1 MPQSTHFTI
10 SIICAIFLGCNN
22 ARAIR
27 SDTPSATTL
36 QQRRESRQTF
46 GVEGVSSGDGSDD
59 SLIQEDSDQQKL
71 AKQSKVGKTSG
82 RTSIANSKAT
92 GGLASTNAGDTLPQG
107 SKHWPKAPVAL
118 EKNSPS
124 DKSGGGK
131 AGKAS
136 TKKGKGASLDLHGGV
151 EQQAAAVGEQQEAE
165 GQAHASAVAFGVVV
179 GMVLVATF
187 VGIMLYT
194 SRPYRIYGE
203 TTQLVEAECSNL
215 YDADALYDEEIYGA
229 I

>member
-1 MPQSTHFTI
+1 MVW
-10 SIICAIFLGCNN
+10 
-22 ARAIR
+22 RAPTRVILCR
-27 SDTPSATTL
+27 
-36 QQRRESRQTF
+36 
-46 GVEGVSSGDGSDD
+46 
-59 SLIQEDSDQQKL
+59 
-71 AKQSKVGKTSG
+71 
-82 RTSIANSKAT
+82 
-92 GGLASTNAGDTLPQG
+92 
-107 SKHWPKAPVAL
+107 KAPNIGPRL
-118 EKNSPS
+118 PS
-124 DKSGGGK
+124 HWKKIAHQINQEGGK